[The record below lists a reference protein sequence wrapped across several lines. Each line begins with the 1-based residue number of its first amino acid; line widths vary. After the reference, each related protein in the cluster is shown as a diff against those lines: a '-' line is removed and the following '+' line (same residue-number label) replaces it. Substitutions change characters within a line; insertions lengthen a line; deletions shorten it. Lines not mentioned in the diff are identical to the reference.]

1 MVLRKRD
8 ILMNRMDR
16 NSLGLA
22 DRVASVETV
31 IAVAI
36 VERLIAKAYLDGV
49 NWMITKPLIA
59 AESLSAVNAL
69 VAGGQ
74 DASSTIQS

>member
-36 VERLIAKAYLDGV
+36 VERLIAEAF
-49 NWMITKPLIA
+49 
-59 AESLSAVNAL
+59 L
-69 VAGGQ
+69 VGGGQ

>member
-1 MVLRKRD
+1 
-8 ILMNRMDR
+8 
-16 NSLGLA
+16 
-22 DRVASVETV
+22 V

>member
-1 MVLRKRD
+1 
-8 ILMNRMDR
+8 MNRMDR

-36 VERLIAKAYLDGV
+36 VERLIAEAF
-49 NWMITKPLIA
+49 
-59 AESLSAVNAL
+59 L
-69 VAGGQ
+69 VGGGQ